1 MPLLD
6 SIRDVETPEGV
17 HLMLRPAGPV
27 PRFYA
32 WVIDFLIRAAA
43 YLVLAIFLPQLGG
56 FGQGLFLIL
65 LFLMEWFYPV
75 LFEVYREGMTP
86 GKRAMRLAV
95 IRDDGSPVNWSA
107 SITRNLLRFADFLP
121 FGYGLGLASML
132 ISTEFKRLG
141 DLAAGTLVV
150 HQGEPPRAGE
160 LTDGARRPPPAPL
173 TVEEQR
179 AVVGFAERAD
189 TLTPERAQELAEI
202 LGPAFGASGAPAVV
216 RVVETGRWLA
226 GRR

>member
-1 MPLLD
+1 VPTLD

-32 WVIDFLIRAAA
+32 WVIDFLIRAVA
-43 YLVLAIFLPQLGG
+43 YIVLAIFLPAFGG
-56 FGQGLFLIL
+56 FGKGLFLIL
-65 LFLMEWFYPV
+65 IFLMEWFYPV
-75 LFEVYREGMTP
+75 VFEVYRDGMTP

-95 IRDDGSPVNWSA
+95 IRDDGSPVNWS
-107 SITRNLLRFADFLP
+107 SSVTRNLLRFADFLP

-132 ISTEFKRLG
+132 ITTEFKRLG

-150 HQGEPPRAGE
+150 HQGEPPRAGA

-179 AVVGFAERAD
+179 AVVGFAERAA
-189 TLTPERAQELAEI
+189 TLTPERAEELAEI
-202 LGPAFGASGAPAVV
+202 LGPAFGAAGPGAVA
-216 RVVETGRWLA
+216 RVEETGRWLA

>member
-1 MPLLD
+1 MLD
-6 SIRDVETPEGV
+6 SVRDVETPEGV

-32 WVIDFLIRAAA
+32 WVVDFLIRAAL
-43 YLVLAIFLPQLGG
+43 YVLLSLFLPGLGG
-56 FGQGLFLIL
+56 FGTGLFLIAIFL
-65 LFLMEWFYPV
+65 LEWFYPV
-75 LFEVYREGMTP
+75 LFEVYRDGQTP

-95 IRDDGSPVNWSA
+95 IRDNGSPVDWSA
-107 SITRNLLRFADFLP
+107 SVARNLLRFADFLP

-132 ISTEFKRLG
+132 VTTEFKRLG

-150 HQGEPPRAGE
+150 HLAEAPRAGA
-160 LTDGARRPPPAPL
+160 LGDGALRPPPAPL

-179 AVVGFAERAD
+179 AVVGFAERVD
-189 TLTPERAQELAEI
+189 TLTPERAEELAAI
-202 LGPAFGASGAPAVV
+202 LGPALGASGPAAVA
-216 RVVETGRWLA
+216 RLVETGRWLA